1 MWAALPWIGRGV
13 VWGLSSIGLMKVGE
27 TVAGSSSDTT
37 TNGGPGLIAWAMV
50 TGILALAIWLT
61 FKHFKGAK

>member
-1 MWAALPWIGRGV
+1 MIAALPWIGRGV

-27 TVAGSSSDTT
+27 TVAGTPTDNAEGKPSVM
-37 TNGGPGLIAWAMV
+37 AWLMV

-61 FKHFKGAK
+61 FKHFKGAS

>member
-27 TVAGSSSDTT
+27 TVAGSSNDPQT
-37 TNGGPGLIAWAMV
+37 GGPGLMAWLMV
-50 TGILALAIWLT
+50 SGILALAIWLT
-61 FKHFKGAK
+61 FKHFKGAN